1 VFHSVLQCVIRLLHS
16 VTHQTLCENA
26 LHTCRGISNT
36 RRRSRRTMGW
46 LQSVGSIKSQV
57 SFAEYRLFC
66 RALLQKRPIILS
78 ILLTKATP
86 YTTEGD
92 TPRTFADTH
101 IHTLTHT
108 LIHTHR
114 WSQHGQQRCATMH
127 TCSTPTAV
135 CQRPAKSSF
144 ARAKPTPTTP
154 GCAKTSTSS
163 ANLSP
168 LSEFERGDLS
178 ESLLSFQEG
187 EGSPLSKGE
196 RGGKLAL
203 SDSSYSEAEGEERG
217 ERKKEKEKRC
227 QGPNSPE
234 IIGGCR
240 RARRE
245 GRIDAQ
251 GCPL

>member
-1 VFHSVLQCVIRLLHS
+1 MYEYSLL
-16 VTHQTLCENA
+16 
-26 LHTCRGISNT
+26 
-36 RRRSRRTMGW
+36 
-46 LQSVGSIKSQV
+46 
-57 SFAEYRLFC
+57 C

-114 WSQHGQQRCATMH
+114 WSQRGQQRCATMH

-203 SDSSYSEAEGEERG
+203 SDSSYGESTNG
-217 ERKKEKEKRC
+217 
-227 QGPNSPE
+227 
-234 IIGGCR
+234 R
-240 RARRE
+240 RTEE
-245 GRIDAQ
+245 GRKRRRMQSAAKDHTRLRLLGGA
-251 GCPL
+251 GVHGEKDGSMLKAVHCRV